1 MKKLIFT
8 AITIGTIFFISACTE
23 EGYTKVFQ
31 CSEGYPYFSTITHQ
45 CYKTEADMEKG
56 ETQFLKNGSNDE

>member
-8 AITIGTIFFISACTE
+8 AITVGTIFLISACEE

-31 CSEGYPYFSTITHQ
+31 CSEGYPHFSTITHQ
-45 CYKTEADMEKG
+45 CYKTVEDMRKG
-56 ETQFLKNGSNDE
+56 EESFEQGNQKD

>member
-8 AITIGTIFFISACTE
+8 AITVGTIFVFSACTE

-45 CYKTEADMEKG
+45 CYKSDAQMAEAEKV
-56 ETQFLKNGSNDE
+56 FLENSTKKN